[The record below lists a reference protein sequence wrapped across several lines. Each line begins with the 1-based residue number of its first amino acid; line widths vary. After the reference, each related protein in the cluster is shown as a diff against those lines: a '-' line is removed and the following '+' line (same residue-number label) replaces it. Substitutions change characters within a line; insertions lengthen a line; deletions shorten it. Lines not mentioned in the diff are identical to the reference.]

1 MATALTRY
9 RRRPVH
15 EPTLQLIAFRVR
27 HNWFCL
33 PLALARRVIP
43 LEADDPALKL
53 GLTQLHQE
61 NVPILDVADRVY
73 QSVPLL
79 PSPSDPSPE
88 EQGTPLQSILIADS
102 PRFGLL
108 GLRVDGIP
116 NLKRA
121 RSSAFSPVPA
131 TYLIMNRLQGINTLV
146 TLSKTEPS
154 LFLLDIDALIL

>member
-1 MATALTRY
+1 MATALSRY

-15 EPTLQLIAFRVR
+15 EPTLQLITFRLR

-33 PLALARRVIP
+33 PLAVARRVIS
-43 LEADDPALKL
+43 LGVNDPALEL
-53 GLTQLHQE
+53 GLTQFHQE
-61 NVPILDVADRVY
+61 NVPIVDLADRVY

-79 PSPSDPSPE
+79 PSPSDPLPE
-88 EQGTPLQSILIADS
+88 AQSAPLQSILVADS

-108 GLRVDGIP
+108 GLRIDGIP

-121 RSSAFSPVPA
+121 RASAFSPVPA

-146 TLSKTEPS
+146 TLNETEPS